1 MLFGSRFGRV
11 LGRVF
16 GAFWTILGGFWGFQ
30 NESNFEPEVGRRK
43 SDLRDARGRWKSGLS
58 ALITI
63 VDQPIVGIVDR
74 RSLKSLIVGS
84 LIVDIVDR
92 WTLTSSNSL
101 RSVTNH
107 AHFVPRKLGHGG
119 GYILYM
125 YIYLFIIIN
134 IIYGS
139 TIVIRAART
148 SGRLPLTSL
157 KSLFRLPTSASKL
170 DVFS

>member
-1 MLFGSRFGRV
+1 MS
-11 LGRVF
+11 
-16 GAFWTILGGFWGFQ
+16 
-30 NESNFEPEVGRRK
+30 SPEV
-43 SDLRDARGRWKSGLS
+43 LS

-63 VDQPIVGIVDR
+63 VDQPIIGIVDR

-119 GYILYM
+119 GYIHIYT
-125 YIYLFIIIN
+125 YIYN
-134 IIYGS
+134 IIY
-139 TIVIRAART
+139 VC
-148 SGRLPLTSL
+148 
-157 KSLFRLPTSASKL
+157 
-170 DVFS
+170 

>member
-43 SDLRDARGRWKSGLS
+43 SDFKDVRGSRYLGQS

-74 RSLKSLIVGS
+74 RSLKS
-84 LIVDIVDR
+84 
-92 WTLTSSNSL
+92 
-101 RSVTNH
+101 
-107 AHFVPRKLGHGG
+107 
-119 GYILYM
+119 
-125 YIYLFIIIN
+125 
-134 IIYGS
+134 
-139 TIVIRAART
+139 
-148 SGRLPLTSL
+148 
-157 KSLFRLPTSASKL
+157 
-170 DVFS
+170 

>member
-43 SDLRDARGRWKSGLS
+43 SGSRDVRRSRREGQS

-74 RSLKSLIVGS
+74 
-84 LIVDIVDR
+84 
-92 WTLTSSNSL
+92 
-101 RSVTNH
+101 
-107 AHFVPRKLGHGG
+107 
-119 GYILYM
+119 
-125 YIYLFIIIN
+125 
-134 IIYGS
+134 
-139 TIVIRAART
+139 
-148 SGRLPLTSL
+148 
-157 KSLFRLPTSASKL
+157 
-170 DVFS
+170 